1 MGSLRLT
8 GGRPSPVAGMSGISK
23 RIRRTQSPGDQE
35 WSPSQRIG
43 IAAAEGALSPQ
54 RAEEI
59 HQLHLFGC
67 LAPCLQQKRG
77 AYDDGERFRS

>member
-1 MGSLRLT
+1 MFQIGLRAEVRIEKAVAIPARRET
-8 GGRPSPVAGMSGISK
+8 GPPVCRIAGNDGG
-23 RIRRTQSPGDQE
+23 QLP
-35 WSPSQRIG
+35 
-43 IAAAEGALSPQ
+43 PQ